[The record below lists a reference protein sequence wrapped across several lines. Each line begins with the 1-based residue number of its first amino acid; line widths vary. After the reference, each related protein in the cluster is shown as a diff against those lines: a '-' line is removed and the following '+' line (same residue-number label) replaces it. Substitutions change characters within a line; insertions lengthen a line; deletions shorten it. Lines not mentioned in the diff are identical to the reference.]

1 MVGLRLVRPIAA
13 VALGALLASCA
24 GASIGGTI
32 PSGATSQRPRHQQ
45 VATLDVETAA
55 NEQALV
61 HDATLI
67 VVGTPIG
74 KAREVPTSQE
84 PEGPMAVQT
93 FSAYYHTVKVHQVLR
108 GATVGDT
115 IQVVRGGMSS
125 AAKNKGIVSA
135 DGGMTVLPNGKHI
148 FFLQPSAQ
156 PEVFQIVGYWSGALQ
171 LDANER
177 VKSDRQETKGF
188 DGLDIATV
196 EKKIVELASTQ

>member
-1 MVGLRLVRPIAA
+1 VV
-13 VALGALLASCA
+13 
-24 GASIGGTI
+24 
-32 PSGATSQRPRHQQ
+32 
-45 VATLDVETAA
+45 TLDIATAA
-55 NEQALV
+55 NEQALA

-67 VVGTPIG
+67 VVGTPMG

-108 GATVGDT
+108 GAAMGDT
-115 IQVVRGGMSS
+115 VQVVRGGISS
-125 AAKNKGIVSA
+125 AAKAKGIVSA
-135 DGGMTVLPNGKHI
+135 DGDTTALPNGKHI
-148 FFLQPSAQ
+148 LFLQPSAQ

-177 VKSDRQETKGF
+177 VKSERQETKGF
-188 DGLDIATV
+188 DGLGIAAV